1 VNMTPEQTLDSLGL
15 VLPAAPEPLAQYRP
29 VKRVGDMLYLSGQ
42 VPRNADGTLV
52 TGRMGTDTSIDDGYA
67 AARNVGLQL
76 LAVAKSVVDDL
87 SRIEIVKVTGMVNA
101 DPDFRDHAKVIN
113 GCSDLFTEVL
123 GEAGFHARSA
133 VGMGS
138 LPLGVVVEI
147 EAIIAIR
154 S

>member
-1 VNMTPEQTLDSLGL
+1 MTPEQTLDSLGL

-52 TGRMGTDTSIDDGYA
+52 TGRMGTDTSVDDGYA

>member
-1 VNMTPEQTLDSLGL
+1 MTPEQTLDSLGL

-52 TGRMGTDTSIDDGYA
+52 TGRMGQDTSIDDGYA

-76 LAVAKSVVDDL
+76 LAVAKSAVDDL
-87 SRIEIVKVTGMVNA
+87 SRIEIAKVTGMVNA

>member
-1 VNMTPEQTLDSLGL
+1 MTPEQTLDSLGL

-52 TGRMGTDTSIDDGYA
+52 TGRMGQDTSIDDGYA

-87 SRIEIVKVTGMVNA
+87 SRIEIVK
-101 DPDFRDHAKVIN
+101 
-113 GCSDLFTEVL
+113 
-123 GEAGFHARSA
+123 
-133 VGMGS
+133 
-138 LPLGVVVEI
+138 
-147 EAIIAIR
+147 
-154 S
+154 